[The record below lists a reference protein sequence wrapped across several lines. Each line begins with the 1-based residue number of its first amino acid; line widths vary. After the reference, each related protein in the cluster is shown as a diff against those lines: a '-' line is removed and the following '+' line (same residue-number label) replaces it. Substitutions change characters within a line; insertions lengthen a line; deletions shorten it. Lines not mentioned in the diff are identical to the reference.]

1 MMSFLLLVH
10 WTVSRGLFVP
20 LPVAALVA
28 GAVVAVYLVVGSLQL
43 VPLAPSAWRSFPGRH
58 LIDLSISTEG
68 SVGRRWPASLSPQ
81 DTRDVLL
88 AMLPPFTLFVL
99 TAGLPPRSRMVLA
112 QGAVAIAAGSALLGV
127 LQLGAGDGSFFPY
140 GLPPY
145 TRLPGLFA
153 NFNHQ
158 ATLLTGVFM
167 LAIAIGVERP
177 PRDVPRRL
185 ALALILAL
193 LAIGTLITS
202 SRAGLGLLAAAGA
215 AGLLLW
221 VTAAA
226 ARRTR
231 EGVRGPPG
239 RRLGVLAGGLVGIGL
254 LALLFVGSYRGDLMA
269 NRFGEAVDDLRFT
282 FWVNTVHAIAQYAP
296 IGSGL
301 GTFDFVYQAVE
312 PLSQIDKSFVNHAH
326 NDYLELVLEMGWAG
340 IALIGAAFAWV
351 AWRLAAALRRPVLQ
365 PGVALARAGGVVVLL
380 VMAHSIV
387 DYPLRT
393 EAIGCLFA
401 LACAFLVN
409 SPDVDDGRGRV
420 RMRSRSRE
428 RRGGRARAMAG

>member
-1 MMSFLLLVH
+1 MFRDSSVT
-10 WTVSRGLFVP
+10 WPPAATVGAGL
-20 LPVAALVA
+20 ATA
-28 GAVVAVYLVVGSLQL
+28 YLIVGSLQL
-43 VPLAPSAWRSFPGRH
+43 VPLAAPDWHSLA
-58 LIDLSISTEG
+58 
-68 SVGRRWPASLSPQ
+68 GRRLLRSALSADGQASARWPVSLSPQ
-81 DTRDVLL
+81 DTRAVLL
-88 AMLPPFTLFVL
+88 ALLPPFTTFLL
-99 TAGLPPRSRMVLA
+99 TAALPSRSRLILA
-112 QGAVAIAAGSALLGV
+112 RLAVAGAILSALLGV
-127 LQLGAGDGSFFPY
+127 VQLGAGDGSFFPY

-158 ATLLTGVFM
+158 ATLLTAAVM
-167 LAIAIGVERP
+167 LAVAVGVERP
-177 PRDVPRRL
+177 PRDVPRRM
-185 ALALILAL
+185 ALGLVLGL

-226 ARRTR
+226 ARRAQGGMRNTPR
-231 EGVRGPPG
+231 
-239 RRLGVLAGGLVGIGL
+239 RRLVLLAAGLAGIGL
-254 LALLFVGSYRGDLMA
+254 LALMFVGSYRGDLMA

-282 FWVNTVHAIAQYAP
+282 FWVNTVHAIREYAP

-301 GTFDFVYQAVE
+301 GTFDFVYQSVE
-312 PLSQIDKSFVNHAH
+312 PLSQIDQSFVNHAH

-340 IALIGAAFAWV
+340 VGLIGAAFAWV
-351 AWRLAAALRRPVLQ
+351 AWRLAAALRRPVLE
-365 PGVALARAGGVVVLL
+365 PGVALARAGGVAVLL

-401 LACAFLVN
+401 FACALLVN
-409 SPDVDDGRGRV
+409 APDAEGHQRV
-420 RMRSRSRE
+420 RMRTRSRE
-428 RRGGRARAMAG
+428 RRSGRADAVPA